1 MTVQVLIRLPEELGA
16 RFKSSIPARQRNKFV
31 ADLIEQAIMDY
42 ENELSRIAEA
52 VTAEETEN
60 VALHS
65 EIQDWHVALNDGL
78 DDKV

>member
-1 MTVQVLIRLPEELGA
+1 M
-16 RFKSSIPARQRNKFV
+16 

-52 VTAEETEN
+52 VTAEETKN

-78 DDKV
+78 DDNV